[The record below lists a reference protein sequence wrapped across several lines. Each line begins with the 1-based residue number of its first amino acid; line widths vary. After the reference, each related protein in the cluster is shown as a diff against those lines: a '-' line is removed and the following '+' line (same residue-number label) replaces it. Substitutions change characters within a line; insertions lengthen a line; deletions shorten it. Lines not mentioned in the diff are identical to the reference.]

1 MREKAIYAGAILTLL
16 TVATIWT
23 LSVAAQQN
31 STLIVNGQPSQVTI
45 IKINGHPYADLEAFS
60 RATNGSLAFNGDQIT
75 LTLPLSAHSSPSASV
90 ASATTPRLSRAFLEA
105 GIEAMS
111 NVREWRSALANTIR
125 NGYPIS
131 ESALATYRDEA
142 TTNLR
147 LASVAASTDSDRNAM
162 RLLNS
167 EFNNMKQLS
176 DKYVAKRES
185 LSYISPDS
193 LQNDALDQ
201 KIVTCGH
208 SLAAMAASGQF
219 LDDGSCQ

>member
-1 MREKAIYAGAILTLL
+1 VRNAVYAAVTLALL
-16 TVATIWT
+16 TAATIWT
-23 LSVAAQQN
+23 LSTAAQQN
-31 STLIVNGQPSQVTI
+31 STLIVNGHPSQVAVI
-45 IKINGHPYADLEAFS
+45 EINGHPYADLEAFS
-60 RATNGSLAFNGDQIT
+60 RATKGSLAINGNQIT
-75 LTLPLSAHSSPSASV
+75 LTLPLSADSSLSTSV
-90 ASATTPRLSRAFLEA
+90 ASGATPGLSRAFLEA

-111 NVREWRSALANTIR
+111 NVREWRSTLANNIQ

-131 ESALATYRDEA
+131 GNSLATYRDQA
-142 TTNLR
+142 NTSLR
-147 LASVAASTDSDRNAM
+147 LASVAASTDSDRNVL

-167 EFNNMKQLS
+167 EFIDMKQLS
-176 DKYVAKRES
+176 DKYVAKRHS

-201 KIVTCGH
+201 KIVKCGH

>member
-1 MREKAIYAGAILTLL
+1 MREKAVYTGMTLTLL

-23 LSVAAQQN
+23 LSTMAQQN

-45 IKINGHPYADLEAFS
+45 IEINGHPYADLEAFS
-60 RATNGSLAFNGDQIT
+60 RATNGSLAFNGNQIT
-75 LTLPLSAHSSPSASV
+75 LTLPLSAHSSLSASV
-90 ASATTPRLSRAFLEA
+90 ASATSRGLSRAFLEA

-111 NVREWRSALANTIR
+111 NVREWRSALANTIQ

-131 ESALATYRDEA
+131 GSALATYRDEA

-147 LASVAASTDSDRNAM
+147 LASVAASTDSDRNALG
-162 RLLNS
+162 LLNS

-176 DKYVAKRES
+176 DKYVAKRQS

-201 KIVTCGH
+201 KIVKCGH

>member
-1 MREKAIYAGAILTLL
+1 MRNAVYAAVTLALL
-16 TVATIWT
+16 TAATIWT
-23 LSVAAQQN
+23 LSTAAQQN
-31 STLIVNGQPSQVTI
+31 STLIVNGHPSQVAVI
-45 IKINGHPYADLEAFS
+45 EINGHPYADLEAFS
-60 RATNGSLAFNGDQIT
+60 RATKGSLAINGNQIT
-75 LTLPLSAHSSPSASV
+75 LTLPLSADSSLSTSV
-90 ASATTPRLSRAFLEA
+90 ASGTTPGLSRAFLEA

-111 NVREWRSALANTIR
+111 NVREWRSTLANNIQ

-131 ESALATYRDEA
+131 GNSLATYRDQA
-142 TTNLR
+142 NTSLR
-147 LASVAASTDSDRNAM
+147 LASVAASTDSDRNVL

-167 EFNNMKQLS
+167 EFIDMKQLS
-176 DKYVAKRES
+176 DKYVAKRHS

-201 KIVTCGH
+201 KIVKCGH

>member
-1 MREKAIYAGAILTLL
+1 MRDKAIYAGVTLTLL
-16 TVATIWT
+16 TVATVWT
-23 LSVAAQQN
+23 LPTVAQQN
-31 STLIVNGQPSQVTI
+31 GTLIVNGQPSQVTI
-45 IKINGHPYADLEAFS
+45 IEINGHPYADLVAFS
-60 RATNGSLAFNGDQIT
+60 RVIKGSLAFNGNQIT
-75 LTLPLSAHSSPSASV
+75 LALPLSAPSSLSASV
-90 ASATTPRLSRAFLEA
+90 TSATTPGLSRAFLEA

-111 NVREWRSALANTIR
+111 DVREWHSALANTIQ

-131 ESALATYRDEA
+131 GNAFATYRDEA

-147 LASVAASTDSDRNAM
+147 LASVAASTDSDRNAL
-162 RLLNS
+162 RLLNN

-176 DKYVAKRES
+176 DKYVAKRQS
-185 LSYISPDS
+185 MSYISPDS

-201 KIVTCGH
+201 KIVACGH